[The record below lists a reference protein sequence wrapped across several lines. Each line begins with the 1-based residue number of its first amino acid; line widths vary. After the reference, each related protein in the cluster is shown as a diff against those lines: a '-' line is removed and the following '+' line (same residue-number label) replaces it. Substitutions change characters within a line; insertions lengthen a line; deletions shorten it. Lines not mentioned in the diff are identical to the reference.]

1 MIYKKNIFDV
11 GAYNGIDGLALAEKN
26 PDTLVN
32 AFEANKDLIKV
43 IVKLKKKIEYRIGRK
58 IQNYKIHNIAVSNKS
73 KVSYFY
79 IAILCI
85 L

>member
-32 AFEANKDLIKV
+32 AFEANKDLIKT
-43 IVKLKKKIEYRIGRK
+43 INKLKKKL
-58 IQNYKIHNIAVSNKS
+58 IQKNN
-73 KVSYFY
+73 
-79 IAILCI
+79 
-85 L
+85 

>member
-11 GAYNGIDGLALAEKN
+11 GAYNGVDGLALAEKN

-43 IVKLKKKIEYRIGRK
+43 ILKLKKK
-58 IQNYKIHNIAVSNKS
+58 N
-73 KVSYFY
+73 
-79 IAILCI
+79 
-85 L
+85 